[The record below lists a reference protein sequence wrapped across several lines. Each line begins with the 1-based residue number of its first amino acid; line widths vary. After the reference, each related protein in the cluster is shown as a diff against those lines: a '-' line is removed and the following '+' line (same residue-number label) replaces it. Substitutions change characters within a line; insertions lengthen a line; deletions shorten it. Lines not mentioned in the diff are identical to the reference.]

1 MVIRLI
7 LFDIGNV
14 LVELGDAG
22 LIRRFSRRDFSDS
35 YFWETWAA
43 IPGVSDFE
51 SGKTDCVTFSK
62 SVIAF
67 YDLEI
72 SVDEFITVFR
82 SGAKRKYSGVDEFLS
97 LLAKTHALACLT
109 NTNPIHWPKIKDEFE
124 LGKFFQRTYLSYEIG
139 HMKPDAAIF
148 RHVLDDTGFEAREIL
163 FVDDGINHIQ
173 CAESLGFKCCHVNSF
188 EDARTKIA
196 LALTFGTED

>member
-1 MVIRLI
+1 MNIRLI

-35 YFWETWAA
+35 YFWETWPT
-43 IPGVSDFE
+43 IQEVIDFE
-51 SGKTDCVTFSK
+51 SGKTDPVTFSK
-62 SVIAF
+62 SVIDF

-72 SVDEFITVFR
+72 TVDEFITVFR
-82 SGAKRKYSGVDEFLS
+82 SGAKRKYKGVDEFLS

-124 LGKFFQRTYLSYEIG
+124 LGKFFRKTYISYEIG
-139 HMKPDAAIF
+139 LMKPDTAIF

-163 FVDDGINHIQ
+163 FIDDGINHIQ
-173 CAESLGFKCCHVNSF
+173 CAEGLGFQCCHVNNF
-188 EDARTKIA
+188 EDARARIEKY
-196 LALTFGTED
+196 F